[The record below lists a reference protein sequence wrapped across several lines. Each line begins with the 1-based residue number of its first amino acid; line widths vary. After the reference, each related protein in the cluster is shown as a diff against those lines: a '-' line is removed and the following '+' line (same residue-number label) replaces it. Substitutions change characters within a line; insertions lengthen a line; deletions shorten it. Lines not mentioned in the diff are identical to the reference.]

1 MNLDHLEENF
11 EKDVSL
17 NRKKTRRS
25 KKNFSKKPHTKKY
38 SGKKKNEFSN
48 KQRRIINS
56 GNVRNLNSLKERFP
70 HRFKCSI
77 CVHSDSGDNPKFCI
91 LFKDQIVHDEEDAL
105 NCDYI
110 EV

>member
-11 EKDVSL
+11 EKDISL

-25 KKNFSKKPHTKKY
+25 KKNITKKRHTKKY
-38 SGKKKNEFSN
+38 SSKKKNKFSN

-56 GNVRNLNSLKERFP
+56 ENVKNLNSLKEKFP

-77 CVHSDSGDNPKFCI
+77 CVYSDNGDNPKFCM
-91 LFKDQIVHDEEDAL
+91 LFKDQIVDEEEDAL
-105 NCDYI
+105 NCDY
-110 EV
+110 VSV